1 MSTQTKLTY
10 AWLIMGI
17 IFGVLGLMSIASGNI
32 GGLLTLAIA
41 GLLIWQSAH
50 NFGGFDALM
59 WDFKKR
65 IRLFGKS

>member
-10 AWLIMGI
+10 AWMVIGI
-17 IFGVLGLMSIASGNI
+17 IFGVMGLLSIAAGNM

-41 GLLIWQSAH
+41 ALLIFQGAH
-50 NFGGFDALM
+50 NFGGFDALA

-65 IRLFGKS
+65 IRLFGKK